1 MPINYRYHPTL
12 GIAVRSDGMLLLPR
26 RKSAVWAYGLP
37 SRSGQ
42 FYVSVR
48 GKRLPVSRIVAET
61 FVPNP
66 RKLPR
71 VRHVNGRLH
80 DNSASNLEWCEDKR
94 P

>member
-1 MPINYRYHPTL
+1 MPINYAYHPTL

-48 GKRLPVSRIVAET
+48 GKHLPVSRIVAET
-61 FVPNP
+61 YLPNP
-66 RKLPR
+66 RKLTH

-80 DNSASNLEWCEDKR
+80 DNSASNLEWCE
-94 P
+94 